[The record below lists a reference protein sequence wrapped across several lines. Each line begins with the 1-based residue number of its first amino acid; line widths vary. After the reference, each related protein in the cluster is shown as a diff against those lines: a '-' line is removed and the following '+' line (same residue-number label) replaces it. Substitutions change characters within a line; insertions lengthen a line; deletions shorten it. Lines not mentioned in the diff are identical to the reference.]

1 MLVITK
7 KASLGRAL
15 TGLLV
20 SLFALGAGGCS
31 STSDAPSG
39 SDASADVQADVVVD
53 AGPPPPLGVP
63 VPSCAGCPVCDGIL
77 GSPTTGIF
85 FCTKDCTAA
94 DCPTGTACVANPS
107 STLLDKECLA
117 TCTSDG
123 DCVAPFICRSDVPG
137 SSGSYCWTPYPPPV
151 EAGAPD
157 AGPAD
162 SGPSDTGAPVADTG
176 APDSAVTDAAV
187 TDAAPADASDAAA
200 E

>member
-7 KASLGRAL
+7 KASLGWGLA
-15 TGLLV
+15 GLLV
-20 SLFALGAGGCS
+20 SLLALGASGCS

-39 SDASADVQADVVVD
+39 SDASADVQADVQADVVVD

-63 VPSCAGCPVCDGIL
+63 VSSCAGCPVCDGIL
-77 GSPTTGIF
+77 GSATTGIF

-94 DCPTGTACVANPS
+94 TDCPTGTTCVANPS
-107 STLLDKECLA
+107 SSLLDDECLA
-117 TCTSDG
+117 TCTSDS
-123 DCVAPFICRSDVPG
+123 DCVAPFICRSDLPGTPG
-137 SSGSYCWTPYPPPV
+137 SFCWTPYPPPS

-162 SGPSDTGAPVADTG
+162 SGPADTG
-176 APDSAVTDAAV
+176 APAADAGVPDSAITDAAS
-187 TDAAPADASDAAA
+187 PDASDAAA